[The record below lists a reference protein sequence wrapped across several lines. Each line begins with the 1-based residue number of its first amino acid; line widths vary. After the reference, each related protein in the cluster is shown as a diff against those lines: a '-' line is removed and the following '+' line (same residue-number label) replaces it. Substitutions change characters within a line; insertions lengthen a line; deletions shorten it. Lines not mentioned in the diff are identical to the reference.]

1 MMQVF
6 ETFLQYA
13 PPNSNNGI
21 SLFEDMDG
29 VDTAGLT
36 TREASVKLGYKCRS
50 ADWGRRLEAI
60 G

>member
-1 MMQVF
+1 MTQVF
-6 ETFLQYA
+6 EMFLQYA

-29 VDTAGLT
+29 VYTAGLT

-50 ADWGRRLEAI
+50 VDWG
-60 G
+60 